1 MDDET
6 LLGQMTNERYVSV
19 IRRLI
24 LEEATPEDVAM
35 EMGVNVDNLYNIKKR
50 AIKALTLIAIE
61 LRS

>member
-1 MDDET
+1 
-6 LLGQMTNERYVSV
+6 MTNERYVSV

-24 LEEATPEDVAM
+24 LEEATPEGVAM